1 MAKKRRAHDEEPW
14 MNARKICRLTDR
26 QVEMAHALGM
36 NPKKLPGLRPG
47 PQQRWKLP
55 VGEFIEELH
64 RKRFGGAPL
73 DRRPHVLEPG
83 SRKPVS
89 PQRDA
94 HAPGRVTDVSRRQA
108 EDLVCYF
115 VNLADDLQKWLAHG
129 TFDPEV
135 LPQVIEE
142 LREIAGALE
151 SGAPIPA
158 ITEIPVPPRPTRRAF
173 SRQRDQEE
181 TFDDEIPF

>member
-1 MAKKRRAHDEEPW
+1 

-26 QVEMAHALGM
+26 QVEMARALGM
-36 NPKKLPGLRPG
+36 NPKKLPGLRPS

-73 DRRPHVLEPG
+73 GRRPHVPQPG
-83 SRKPVS
+83 SPKLS
-89 PQRDA
+89 PPQGDT
-94 HAPGRVTDVSRRQA
+94 HAPERVTDVSRRQA
-108 EDLVCYF
+108 EDLVCYL

-135 LPQVIEE
+135 LPQVIEQ
-142 LREIAGALE
+142 LREIAGALKT
-151 SGAPIPA
+151 GAPILA
-158 ITEIPVPPRPTRRAF
+158 IPEIPVPPRPTDRAF
-173 SRQRDQEE
+173 SRRRDQEQ

>member
-1 MAKKRRAHDEEPW
+1 MAKKRRAHDEAPW

-26 QVEMAHALGM
+26 QVEMARALGM
-36 NPKKLPGLRPG
+36 NPKKLPGLRPS

-73 DRRPHVLEPG
+73 DRRPPVLEPG
-83 SRKPVS
+83 SGKPVS

-94 HAPGRVTDVSRRQA
+94 HAPGRVTDVSQRQA
-108 EDLVCYF
+108 EDLVCYL

-135 LPQVIEE
+135 LPHVIEE

-173 SRQRDQEE
+173 SRQRDQKE